1 MANYIPDDLQAENAD
16 LERRRRYAELL
27 MQQSNEMPQGGMVGK
42 VYVKPSWTQQLASAI
57 KGPMAAYD
65 LKETESKQKKLA
77 DMIGQ
82 RKQAAIDAFPKE
94 QGTVE
99 GSTPMGQFNM
109 PNVQMQ
115 TPQMTDYLKWGV
127 ETSKVDPN
135 LAQLGMT
142 MADKMDN
149 REQRMQELQMRLQDA
164 RLTAQERMAMQKQL
178 AEMNIQGR
186 QETARLV
193 GSMRQLP
200 APIQITDA
208 AGNVKLVNQQGE
220 LIKDLGGIGK
230 PSASFEKSAVAKKK
244 SVNDLNTAINELEE
258 ATKDGG
264 LIDQSTGSGA
274 GAAVDSVAR
283 FVGQATPGAIA
294 AGKMAPI
301 YDLALKMVPRFE
313 GPQSDKDTQ
322 SYKEASGLLAN
333 PAIPNAQ
340 KKAAGKEILRLM
352 KLRRGQFAGV
362 DDAEIGSSGSID
374 SLLEKY
380 K

>member
-65 LKETESKQKKLA
+65 LKETENKQKKLA
-77 DMIGQ
+77 EMIGQ

-94 QGTVE
+94 QGVVE
-99 GSTPMGQFNM
+99 GSTPMGQFNI

-149 REQRMQELQMRLQDA
+149 REQRMQELQLRLQDA
-164 RLTAQERMAMQKQL
+164 RLTAQERMEMQRQL

-186 QETARLV
+186 QETARLI
-193 GSMRQLP
+193 GSMRQPP

-208 AGNVKLVNQQGE
+208 AGNVKLVDQKGN
-220 LIKDLGGIGK
+220 LIKDLGGVGK
-230 PSASFEKSAVAKKK
+230 PSASFEKLAGEKKK
-244 SVNDLNTAINELEE
+244 TTDNLSTAISELEE

-274 GAAVDSVAR
+274 GAAVDATAR
-283 FVGQATPGAIA
+283 FFGQATPGAIA
-294 AGKMAPI
+294 AGRMTPI

-322 SYKEASGLLAN
+322 SYKEAAGQLAN

-352 KLRRGQFAGV
+352 KLRKGQFTGA
-362 DDAEIGSSGSID
+362 DDAAENGWTD
-374 SLLEKY
+374 L
-380 K
+380 